1 MKDKKEFSGFP
12 FVLSLLFFT
21 IIVFTLEY
29 SPLFGGASNAL
40 NEYFDNCWCRVYV
53 YTIICFHSCFRRW
66 LLHSRFFNFLTE
78 RAKRNI
84 YHGWTFLSY
93 DFEQGKIECVN
104 FIVNFYCNNTKELKD
119 ETNEI
124 RRCTMRLWWLYEI

>member
-29 SPLFGGASNAL
+29 SPLIFGGASNAL

-53 YTIICFHSCFRRW
+53 YTIICFHSCFRTHCYTRG
-66 LLHSRFFNFLTE
+66 FLT
-78 RAKRNI
+78 
-84 YHGWTFLSY
+84 F
-93 DFEQGKIECVN
+93 
-104 FIVNFYCNNTKELKD
+104 
-119 ETNEI
+119 
-124 RRCTMRLWWLYEI
+124 

>member
-40 NEYFDNCWCRVYV
+40 NEYFDNC
-53 YTIICFHSCFRRW
+53 
-66 LLHSRFFNFLTE
+66 
-78 RAKRNI
+78 
-84 YHGWTFLSY
+84 
-93 DFEQGKIECVN
+93 
-104 FIVNFYCNNTKELKD
+104 
-119 ETNEI
+119 
-124 RRCTMRLWWLYEI
+124 